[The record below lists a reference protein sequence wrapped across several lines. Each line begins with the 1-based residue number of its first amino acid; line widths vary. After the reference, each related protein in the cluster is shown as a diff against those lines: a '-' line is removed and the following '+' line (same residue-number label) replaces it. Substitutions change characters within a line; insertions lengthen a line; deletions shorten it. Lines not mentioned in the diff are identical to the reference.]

1 MTEILHSKITG
12 DKPKHLLILHG
23 LFGQSDNFATLSKQF
38 AEFYTV
44 HAIDLRNHGRS
55 FHSDDMSFDAMSDD
69 ILNYLNH
76 HQIES
81 CYLLGHSLGGRSVIE
96 FSYKHPKNID
106 KLIVADMA
114 PKAYPPHHQGIIKA
128 LNSIDFDKIEKRSD
142 VEEILKQYIPD
153 IGTRQFLLKNVYHA
167 ENGKYA
173 FRFNLKTLTDSY
185 DGMVGGNLSNGIF
198 DKPTLFLRGSKS
210 DYVLDADFDLIRKH
224 FPQAEIQTVSN
235 SGHWVHAE
243 NPQEFFQKT
252 IAFLEN

>member
-1 MTEILHSKITG
+1 MTQILHSKITG

-23 LFGQSDNFATLSKQF
+23 LFGQSDNFATLAKQF

-55 FHSDDMSFDAMSDD
+55 FHSDDMSFEAMSDD

-76 HQIES
+76 HQIEE

-96 FSYKHPKNID
+96 FSYKHPEKIE

-128 LNSIDFDKIEKRSD
+128 LNSVDFEQIGKRSD
-142 VEEILKQYIPD
+142 VEEVLKQYIPD
-153 IGTRQFLLKNVYHA
+153 LGTRQFLLKNVYHA
-167 ENGKYA
+167 ENGQYA

-185 DGMVGGNLSNGIF
+185 NEMVGGNLTEGVF
-198 DKPTLFLRGSKS
+198 DKPTLFLRGEKS
-210 DYVLDADFDLIRKH
+210 DYILDSDFELIQKH
-224 FPQAEIQTVSN
+224 FPNSEIKTIPN

-243 NPQEFFQKT
+243 NPKAFFDFVVEF
-252 IAFLEN
+252 LG